1 MPFGSGQQ
9 ETDMR
14 AIIMAS
20 ALLATGLA
28 VPALADGSDS
38 RCTRSPDGRSVTA
51 SAVSKGLEDLGYRV
65 DRIKAEHGCYEV
77 RAVNDSGFP
86 IKAVYTQATGELVQA
101 RLR

>member
-1 MPFGSGQQ
+1 
-9 ETDMR
+9 MR
-14 AIIMAS
+14 TIIMAS

-28 VPALADGSDS
+28 VPAMADDSDS
-38 RCTRSPDGRSVTA
+38 RCAPVADGRIVAA
-51 SAVSKGLEDLGYRV
+51 SEVSKRLEDLGYRV

-86 IKAVYTQATGELVQA
+86 IKAVYVQATGELVQA

>member
-1 MPFGSGQQ
+1 
-9 ETDMR
+9 MR
-14 AIIMAS
+14 TTIMAS
-20 ALLATGLA
+20 ALVATGLA

-38 RCTRSPDGRSVTA
+38 RCTHNPDGRI
-51 SAVSKGLEDLGYRV
+51 SAVSEVGKGLEDLGYRV

-86 IKAVYTQATGELVQA
+86 IKAVYAPATGELVQA